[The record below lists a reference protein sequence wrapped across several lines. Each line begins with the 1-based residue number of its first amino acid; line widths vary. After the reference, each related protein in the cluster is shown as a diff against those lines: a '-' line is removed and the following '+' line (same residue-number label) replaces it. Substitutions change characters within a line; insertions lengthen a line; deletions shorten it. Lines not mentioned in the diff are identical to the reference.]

1 MSLTQRHWAIG
12 LRCLALATLLV
23 GTGCKTWSVPNS
35 LAFWKPAIKESDFDS
50 PDRIVVIWADDVL
63 SQPGKPATRGFGG
76 RIYFYSVGGKAIPA
90 EGQLIVYA
98 YDDSQAQQGAERVPT
113 KRFAYTAEQ
122 FATHFSESQLG
133 PSYSI
138 WLPWDA
144 SGGERKEIS
153 LVPVF
158 TSTAGKIV
166 MGTQTTNILPGRAP
180 NTDEQQVNRVDMRR
194 SSGLDSSVRPTS
206 FMAGARNSA
215 NANSAAM
222 GNATTAAAGGVDGAN
237 AIAHN
242 AMAAGMNGAVNA
254 NDGVKM
260 RTTTIAMP
268 KSMSRALQAAN
279 EGGAYDTA
287 SFGNLGGGQSGPQVG
302 GQGNAQAAG
311 QSGSSPSLTLGPTK
325 SQPTNFGVQP
335 AGQMNQQSAPTAQPD
350 GQTIQPAGQ
359 YNQPAGRTIQPA
371 SAVMPTSQPPAN
383 VGWPYAPAGR
393 QTNGAPAVYQTT
405 PSTNGASNAPAQLGG
420 SNQQTSRYQST
431 WLNPSSATAQP

>member
-35 LAFWKPAIKESDFDS
+35 LAFWKPSIKESDFDS

-180 NTDEQQVNRVDMRR
+180 TTDEQQVNRVDMRR

-215 NANSAAM
+215 NAMNAAGI
-222 GNATTAAAGGVDGAN
+222 GNVATATAGGVDGAN
-237 AIAHN
+237 AMVPD
-242 AMAAGMNGAVNA
+242 AMAAGMHGAVNA

-268 KSMSRALQAAN
+268 KSMSRALQTAN

-302 GQGNAQAAG
+302 GQGNTQAAG
-311 QSGSSPSLTLGPTK
+311 QSGSSPSLTLGPTG
-325 SQPTNFGVQP
+325 S
-335 AGQMNQQSAPTAQPD
+335 
-350 GQTIQPAGQ
+350 Q

-393 QTNGAPAVYQTT
+393 QTNGAPAGYQTT